1 LLLTGSVRAELSNE
15 LWAGTGRVVRT
26 TMYGLTAR
34 EINGDVAPTQ
44 PPFLTRLARGAVETF
59 RLPTVPPTIDDYL
72 ALAVRGS
79 FPELAYR
86 DRNERARG
94 IWLSGYLDDLV
105 TRDAA
110 ALDQNKNPAKC
121 AATSTWRT
129 FTSIQNPMRSHQ
141 VRDSIMRMCT
151 SLDLDEDVQLAVKER
166 ARRERRSAGDVL
178 SELAREALTGQHR
191 ESEGLG
197 TERHGFRTLPR
208 RGAAVSNA
216 LIDRL
221 REDESA

>member
-79 FPELAYR
+79 LP
-86 DRNERARG
+86 
-94 IWLSGYLDDLV
+94 
-105 TRDAA
+105 AA
-110 ALDQNKNPAKC
+110 ATGVPTLDRSTPGPA
-121 AATSTWRT
+121 TR
-129 FTSIQNPMRSHQ
+129 
-141 VRDSIMRMCT
+141 RDQDSC
-151 SLDLDEDVQLAVKER
+151 
-166 ARRERRSAGDVL
+166 ARRSSPSR
-178 SELAREALTGQHR
+178 
-191 ESEGLG
+191 
-197 TERHGFRTLPR
+197 
-208 RGAAVSNA
+208 
-216 LIDRL
+216 
-221 REDESA
+221 